1 MYGCVTI
8 LSKIEPLAV
17 IGSLICI
24 CAICHLSRND
34 KFERKYVGDLSL
46 YFYDAP
52 NATNINNIHNIITKA
67 KLFKRRKIEEIILKN
82 NIKGYTAKN
91 KNKLFLRKLVDLSFC
106 RKTRF
111 KFEQN
116 KGKKLSKIFD
126 CKINKIHRLSIGLI
140 VIMFLPIFV
149 NIITIIYIKVNR
161 YSTRRIINAIRC
173 HFCIAIC
180 GLITNLVLLIIIGVT
195 YNKGDIGEFNDFLDC
210 PGVNKK
216 YFDNFSDVTKLRKY
230 FIAFEVLDSIFEVI
244 KTLLEVV
251 NASEE
256 FEEEAKQIKRN
267 ILGYGIY

>member
-1 MYGCVTI
+1 MYVFVII
-8 LSKIEPLAV
+8 LSRIEPLAV

-34 KFERKYVGDLSL
+34 KFEKKYVGDLSL

-82 NIKGYTAKN
+82 NINGYTAKN
-91 KNKLFLRKLVDLSFC
+91 KTKLFLRKLVDSSFC
-106 RKTRF
+106 RKTRI

-149 NIITIIYIKVNR
+149 NIITIIYVKVNS
-161 YSTRRIINAIRC
+161 YYTRKIIAIRC
-173 HFCIAIC
+173 HFYIAIC

-210 PGVNKK
+210 PGVKKK

-230 FIAFEVLDSIFEVI
+230 FIAFDVVGSIFEVI

-251 NASEE
+251 NASEK
-256 FEEEAKQIKRN
+256 FEEEVKQIERN
-267 ILGYGIY
+267 RLGYGIY

>member
-34 KFERKYVGDLSL
+34 KFEKKYVGDLSL

-82 NIKGYTAKN
+82 NINGYTAKN
-91 KNKLFLRKLVDLSFC
+91 KTKLFLRKLVDLSFC
-106 RKTRF
+106 QKTRF

-161 YSTRRIINAIRC
+161 YSTRRIIDAIRC
-173 HFCIAIC
+173 HFCIAFC

-244 KTLLEVV
+244 TTLLEVA

>member
-1 MYGCVTI
+1 MYVWVKI
-8 LSKIEPLAV
+8 LSIIEPLAV
-17 IGSLICI
+17 ISSLICI

-82 NIKGYTAKN
+82 NINGYTAKN
-91 KNKLFLRKLVDLSFC
+91 KTKLFLRKLVDLSFC

-149 NIITIIYIKVNR
+149 NIITIIYVKVNS
-161 YSTRRIINAIRC
+161 YYTKRITAIRC
-173 HFCIAIC
+173 HFGIAIC

-210 PGVNKK
+210 PGVKKK

-230 FIAFEVLDSIFEVI
+230 FIAFDVVGSIFEVI

-251 NASEE
+251 NASEK
-256 FEEEAKQIKRN
+256 FEEEVKQIERN
-267 ILGYGIY
+267 RLGYGIY